1 MTGADLLLAAA
12 MFAGAVLYSSV
23 GHAGSSA
30 YLAIMALFGI
40 PPAVMRPTALVLNVL
55 VASLTSTRYIRAG
68 FFRWRVLWPFLAGAL
83 PFAFLGGSLQLS
95 GGFYKPLVGAVLLF
109 AAARLLWPR
118 ALARAEEPHDP
129 PILPALVIGAGV
141 GLLSG
146 LTGTGGGI
154 FLSPVILFLGWSAPK
169 TTSGVAAVF
178 ILCNSIAG
186 LAGNLAS
193 VQHLPPM
200 LPLYAAA
207 VLAGA
212 LVGTTLGIRFRN
224 PGVLKALGLVEIVAG
239 AKLFGLF

>member
-1 MTGADLLLAAA
+1 LTSADLLLAAA

-30 YLAIMALFGI
+30 YLAIMALFGV

-55 VASLTSTRYIRAG
+55 VASVTSTRYIRAG
-68 FFRWRVLWPFLAGAL
+68 QFRWRVAWPFLAGAL
-83 PFAFLGGSLQLS
+83 PFAFLGGSLQLA
-95 GGFYKPLVGAVLLF
+95 GGFYKPLVGAVLLL

-118 ALARAEEPHDP
+118 AIKSAEEPHDP
-129 PILPALVIGAGV
+129 PILLALVIGAGI

-154 FLSPVILFLGWSAPK
+154 FLSPVLLFLGWSAPK

-178 ILCNSIAG
+178 ILSNSIAG

>member
-1 MTGADLLLAAA
+1 
-12 MFAGAVLYSSV
+12 
-23 GHAGSSA
+23 
-30 YLAIMALFGI
+30 
-40 PPAVMRPTALVLNVL
+40 
-55 VASLTSTRYIRAG
+55 
-68 FFRWRVLWPFLAGAL
+68 
-83 PFAFLGGSLQLS
+83 LGGSLQLS

-118 ALARAEEPHDP
+118 ALAGAEEPHDP
-129 PILPALVIGAGV
+129 PIVPALFIGAAV

-186 LAGNLAS
+186 LAGNLSS

-207 VLAGA
+207 VLSGA